1 MKELIDFLTDWGD
14 IPVGLIFAL
23 IPFSVVVALFHILI
37 LQMLY
42 GWKYKLKWLIIVLE
56 PTLVCLL
63 GVIKPGWGMCAFV
76 TFFALAFVLA
86 IAGFIIMPLVKKL
99 KETQVEYRRAGK
111 KVTAFTVGKV
121 TGCYV
126 LGIIA
131 VLVIMLI
138 LETSLPLIFL
148 LMFIILPLFA
158 LKNPGGDRRFMRLQ
172 AILPTSPIRS
182 VAMGLAEV
190 EGNVVIKESLSAP
203 IGDIECAA
211 YQYEIEEIE
220 HDKEGRTSYTTIHS
234 ENKCNVFSIQDKT
247 GVLDVTTEKLSL
259 LCLPINRR
267 YEKDGKRYTQRL
279 LLPDDQVLLIGM
291 ADTRGGQ
298 TVFRYEEVKKVYA
311 LMPSRALNTYNKA
324 KPLIDN
330 LILYTSVFGIIASLI
345 LLFHMEYDGE
355 KLHITPPFG
364 NKSIQEKTI
373 IFKPQ

>member
-14 IPVGLIFAL
+14 IPVGLIFTL

-42 GWKYKLKWLIIVLE
+42 GWKYKFQWFLTVLE

-63 GVIKPGWGMCAFV
+63 GVIEPGWGMCAFMIL
-76 TFFALAFVLA
+76 FALAFVLA

-99 KETQVEYRRAGK
+99 KETKVEYQRIGK

-121 TGCYV
+121 TGSYV
-126 LGIIA
+126 VGIIA

-138 LETSLPLIFL
+138 LQTSLPFIFL
-148 LMFIILPLFA
+148 LTFIILPLFA
-158 LKNPGGDRRFMRLQ
+158 LKNPGGNRRFIRLQ

-220 HDKEGRTSYTTIHS
+220 HDNEGRTSYTTIHS

-247 GVLDVTTEKLSL
+247 GVLDVTSEKLSL

-279 LLPDDQVLLIGM
+279 LMPDDQVLLIGM
-291 ADTRGGQ
+291 ADTRGGR

-311 LMPSRALNTYNKA
+311 LMPSQALNTYNKA

-345 LLFHMEYDGE
+345 LLFHIEYDGE
-355 KLHITPPFG
+355 KLHINPPFG
-364 NKSIQEKTI
+364 NKNVQEKTI
-373 IFKPQ
+373 IFKHQ

>member
-1 MKELIDFLTDWGD
+1 MKELISFLTDWGD
-14 IPVGLIFAL
+14 ISVGLIFTL
-23 IPFSVVVALFHILI
+23 IPFSVVVAVFHILI

-42 GWKYKLKWLIIVLE
+42 DWKDKLQWLLIVLE

-63 GVIKPGWGMCAFV
+63 GVIKPGLGMCAFV
-76 TFFALAFVLA
+76 SLFALAFVLA
-86 IAGFIIMPLVKKL
+86 IAGFIVMPLVKKL
-99 KETQVEYRRAGK
+99 KETKVEYRRAGK

-121 TGCYV
+121 TGSYV

-131 VLVIMLI
+131 VLVIMLM
-138 LETSLPLIFL
+138 LETSLPFIFL

-158 LKNPGGDRRFMRLQ
+158 LKNPGGDRRFIRLQ

-220 HDKEGRTSYTTIHS
+220 HDNEGRTSYTTIHS
-234 ENKCNVFSIQDKT
+234 ENKCNVFSIQDET

-279 LLPDDQVLLIGM
+279 LMPGDQVLLIGM

-330 LILYTSVFGIIASLI
+330 LLLYTSVFGIIASLI

-355 KLHITPPFG
+355 KLHINPPFG
-364 NKSIQEKTI
+364 NKSVQEETI

>member
-1 MKELIDFLTDWGD
+1 MKELISFLTDWGD
-14 IPVGLIFAL
+14 ISVELIFTL
-23 IPFSVVVALFHILI
+23 IPFSVVVAVFHILI

-42 GWKYKLKWLIIVLE
+42 DWKDKLQWLLIVLE

-63 GVIKPGWGMCAFV
+63 GVIKPGLGMCAFV
-76 TFFALAFVLA
+76 FLFALAFVLA

-99 KETQVEYRRAGK
+99 KETKVEYRRAGK

-121 TGCYV
+121 TGSYV

-131 VLVIMLI
+131 VLVIMLM
-138 LETSLPLIFL
+138 LEISLPFIFL

-158 LKNPGGDRRFMRLQ
+158 LKNPGGDRRFIRLQ

-220 HDKEGRTSYTTIHS
+220 HDNEGRTSYTTIHS
-234 ENKCNVFSIQDKT
+234 ENKCNVFSIQDET

-279 LLPDDQVLLIGM
+279 LMPGDQVLLIGM
-291 ADTRGGQ
+291 ADTCGGQ

-330 LILYTSVFGIIASLI
+330 LLLYTSVFGIIASLI

-355 KLHITPPFG
+355 KLHINPPFG
-364 NKSIQEKTI
+364 NKSVQEETI